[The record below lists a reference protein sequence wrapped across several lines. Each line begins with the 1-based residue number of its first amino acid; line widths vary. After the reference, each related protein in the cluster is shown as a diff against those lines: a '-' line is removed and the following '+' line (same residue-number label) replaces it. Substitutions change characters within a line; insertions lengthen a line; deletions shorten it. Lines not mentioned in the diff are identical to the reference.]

1 MKFQTISCQ
10 TLAHSFFLVLLLLC
24 VKLNAQ
30 KTESQRIAFYNLEN
44 LFHPENDSLKN
55 DDEYT
60 PEGKRNWSFY
70 RYNEKLNHM
79 AKAILSIGEWQPPSI
94 VGLAEVE
101 NKQALEDLISTEV
114 LRKFNYGIIHFE
126 SPDRRGI
133 DVGMLYRKDEFTPIA
148 SRPIPVK
155 MHNDPNFVTRDVLY
169 CKGTFSKK
177 DTVHL
182 LFCHWPSRYGGQAR
196 SEPKRIQAA
205 LTLKHITD
213 SLNMLPYPTYV
224 IAAGDF
230 NDEWTNISLRDTL
243 QAHPLVVDATN
254 EGLINLMATLP
265 PAQGSHRYRGT
276 WSYLDQIIVSPS
288 FFNQNSISLIGDQA
302 YVVDYNF
309 LLSTD
314 DRYPGYVPFR
324 TFIGMKY
331 NGGFS
336 DHLPVYV
343 DLQFK

>member
-1 MKFQTISCQ
+1 MKFLTISCQ

-30 KTESQRIAFYNLEN
+30 KSESQRIAFYNLEN

-60 PEGKRNWSFY
+60 PEGKRNWSIY
-70 RYNEKLNHM
+70 RYHEKLNHM
-79 AKAILSIGEWQPPSI
+79 AKAILSIGEWLPPTI
-94 VGLAEVE
+94 VGVAEVE

-155 MHNDPNFVTRDVLY
+155 MHNDPNFVTRDILY
-169 CKGTFSKK
+169 CKGIFNKK

-230 NDEWTNISLRDTL
+230 NDEWTNISLHDTL
-243 QAHPLVVDATN
+243 KAQPLDTMLH
-254 EGLINLMATLP
+254 GKSLINLMATLP
-265 PAQGSHRYRGT
+265 PTQGSHRYRGT
-276 WSYLDQIIVSPS
+276 WSYLDQIIVSS
-288 FFNQNSISLIGDQA
+288 SLLSNEAISIKDNTAKVTTHG
-302 YVVDYNF
+302 F
-309 LLSTD
+309 LLTTD
-314 DRYPGYVPFR
+314 DKYPGSVPFR
-324 TFIGMKY
+324 TFLGYKY
-331 NGGFS
+331 QGGFS

-343 DLQFK
+343 DLIFK

>member
-1 MKFQTISCQ
+1 MKFLTTSHQIFLRS
-10 TLAHSFFLVLLLLC
+10 SFLVLFLIC
-24 VKLNAQ
+24 IKLHAQ
-30 KTESQRIAFYNLEN
+30 KENQRIAFYNLEN

-94 VGLAEVE
+94 VGVAEVE

-155 MHNDPNFVTRDVLY
+155 MLNDPNFVTRDILY
-169 CKGTFSKK
+169 CKGIFNKK

-196 SEPKRIQAA
+196 SEPKRIQTA

-230 NDEWTNISLRDTL
+230 NDEWTNISLHDTL
-243 QAHPLVVDATN
+243 KAQPLDTMLH
-254 EGLINLMATLP
+254 GKSLINLMATLP
-265 PAQGSHRYRGT
+265 PTQGSHRYRGT
-276 WSYLDQIIVSPS
+276 WSYLDQIIVSS
-288 FFNQNSISLIGDQA
+288 SLLSNEAISIKDNTAKVTTHG
-302 YVVDYNF
+302 F
-309 LLSTD
+309 LLTTD
-314 DRYPGYVPFR
+314 DKYPGSVPFR
-324 TFIGMKY
+324 TFLGYKY
-331 NGGFS
+331 QGGFS

-343 DLQFK
+343 DLIFK